1 MILEIVV
8 DNNYNVG
15 TQNRREMK
23 TTINNIDKILKNIKD
38 NKNKLDR
45 DELHRIAKYCDD
57 IIVERFIK
65 KV

>member
-1 MILEIVV
+1 
-8 DNNYNVG
+8 
-15 TQNRREMK
+15 MK
-23 TTINNIDKILKNIKD
+23 TTIKNIDKILKNIKD